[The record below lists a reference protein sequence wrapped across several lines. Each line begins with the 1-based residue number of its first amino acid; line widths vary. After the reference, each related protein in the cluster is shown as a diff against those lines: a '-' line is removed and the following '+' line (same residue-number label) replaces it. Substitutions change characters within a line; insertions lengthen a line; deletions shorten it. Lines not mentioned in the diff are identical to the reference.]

1 MRTLYRQ
8 LLVMTSQHH
17 KVQLTVKQAH
27 WKRLMSSI
35 YRQKSDIYKQNIQT
49 HTQSGAEN
57 SLSQFCLTTKK
68 LFLLSIS
75 RKRLT
80 FQV

>member
-1 MRTLYRQ
+1 
-8 LLVMTSQHH
+8 MTSQHH

-35 YRQKSDIYKQNIQT
+35 YRQKSDIYKQNIHT

-57 SLSQFCLTTKK
+57 SLSQFCLTTAQNRF
-68 LFLLSIS
+68 LFSIS

-80 FQV
+80 IEVSAFHAPLVS